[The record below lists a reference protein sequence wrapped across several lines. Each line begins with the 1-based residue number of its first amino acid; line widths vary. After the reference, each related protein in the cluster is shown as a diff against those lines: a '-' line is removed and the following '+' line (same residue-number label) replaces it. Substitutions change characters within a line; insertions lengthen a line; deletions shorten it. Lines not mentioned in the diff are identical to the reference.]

1 MNNIFSIKRFA
12 LLARKQ
18 WLENYLLYIGSFIV
32 LVAFD
37 FFLLYQ
43 SNTWDL
49 KNPGSNHHF
58 DTLPTFII
66 SLGVCATFILLAYFR
81 TINTHTKQ
89 LAYFTQPT
97 STIEKLAAVFLFMV
111 PVMLIAF
118 GAAFAISAP
127 IMRSV
132 YDSFYHINATI
143 FSKYEV
149 STMKES
155 VLVFLTLQSLILLGM
170 HTFKRY
176 AIIKT
181 AIAIIF
187 LFFLFF
193 YAFPELTFNW
203 ILPIEGFRSCSYNT
217 VDFIKNHAYEQLD
230 YKDILFLPNYLV
242 YICWFAL
249 YSKMK
254 EKQL

>member
-12 LLARKQ
+12 LLVRKL

-37 FFLLYQ
+37 FFILYQ
-43 SNTWDL
+43 SNAWDR
-49 KNPGSNHHF
+49 KYTQPNF
-58 DTLPTFII
+58 DTTSTFVI
-66 SLGVCATFILLAYFR
+66 SLGVSAVFFLLAYFR

-97 STIEKLAAVFLFMV
+97 STLEKLVSSFLFLV
-111 PVMLIAF
+111 PVMLIGF
-118 GAAFAISAP
+118 GAALAISIP
-127 IMRSV
+127 VMHSMH
-132 YDSFYHINATI
+132 DSFYHTTTTL

-149 STMKES
+149 STMKDAI
-155 VLVFLTLQSLILLGM
+155 LVFLTLQSLILLGM

-176 AIIKT
+176 AIVKT
-181 AIAIIF
+181 SIAIII
-187 LFFLFF
+187 LFILFF
-193 YAFPELTFNW
+193 YALPGLTFNW
-203 ILPIEGFRSCSYNT
+203 ILPIEGFRSCGYNT
-217 VDFIKNHAYEQLD
+217 IDFLKNHEYEQLV

-249 YSKMK
+249 YFKMK

>member
-1 MNNIFSIKRFA
+1 MNNIFSIKRFG
-12 LLARKQ
+12 LLVRKQ

-32 LVAFD
+32 LMAFD
-37 FFLLYQ
+37 FFILYQ

-49 KNPGSNHHF
+49 NNQDTHRHF

-66 SLGVCATFILLAYFR
+66 SFGVSAAFILLAYFR

-97 STIEKLAAVFLFMV
+97 STLEKLAAIFLFAV
-111 PVMLIAF
+111 PVMLVAF
-118 GAAFAISAP
+118 GAAFAISV
-127 IMRSV
+127 SV
-132 YDSFYHINATI
+132 MHSMYDSFYHTTTTV

-149 STMKES
+149 TTMKES
-155 VLVFLTLQSLILLGM
+155 ILVFLTLQSLILLGM

-176 AIIKT
+176 AIVKT
-181 AIAIIF
+181 FIAIII

-193 YAFPELTFNW
+193 YALPGLTFNW
-203 ILPIEGFRSCSYNT
+203 ILPIEGFRSCSYNSI
-217 VDFIKNHAYEQLD
+217 DFLKNHEYEQLD
-230 YKDILFLPNYLV
+230 YKALLYLPNYLV

-249 YSKMK
+249 YFKIK